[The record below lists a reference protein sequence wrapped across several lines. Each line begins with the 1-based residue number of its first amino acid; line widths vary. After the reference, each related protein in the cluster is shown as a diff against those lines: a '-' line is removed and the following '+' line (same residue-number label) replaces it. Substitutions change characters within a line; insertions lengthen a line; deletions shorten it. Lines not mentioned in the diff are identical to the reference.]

1 MAVYGF
7 KENHCKEEVISRTEI
22 ETKYK
27 VQKSYDTQTMENG
40 TIYVVAKDNT
50 EHRIAYI
57 PNAGVTNC
65 NISITAP
72 DSYSTSQ
79 VFESKVVIDTGAISP
94 TVSVGLR
101 VNTDDLDLSDGVIN
115 INGSGTYGRLIC
127 VGNALP
133 QFLSSSSIYTISIWF
148 DGFSM
153 CYSWS
158 SYKYGS

>member
-27 VQKSYDTQTMENG
+27 VQKGYDTQTMENG

-57 PNAGVTNC
+57 PNAVVTNC

-94 TVSVGLR
+94 TVTMGLR
-101 VNTDDLDLSDGVIN
+101 VNTDNIDGIIN
-115 INGSGTYGRLIC
+115 ISGTGTLGRLIC
-127 VGNALP
+127 IGDKLRL
-133 QFLSSSSIYTISIWF
+133 FLSSNSVYTIKILF

-153 CYSWS
+153 CYQWS
-158 SYKYGS
+158 SYKYA

>member
-7 KENHCKEEVISRTEI
+7 KENHCKEEVISKTEI

-27 VQKSYDTQTMENG
+27 VQKSYDTQTMNNG
-40 TIYVVAKDNT
+40 TIYVIAQDNH
-50 EHRIAYI
+50 EHRVAYI

-72 DSYSTSQ
+72 DSYSTNQ
-79 VFESKVVIDTGAISP
+79 VFDSKVVIDTGAISP

-101 VNTDDLDLSDGVIN
+101 VNTDGLNVGGIIN
-115 INGSGTYGRLIC
+115 ITGTGTYGKLIC
-127 VGNALP
+127 IGDKLP
-133 QFLSSSSIYTISIWF
+133 QFLSSNSVYTINIWF

-153 CYSWS
+153 CYQWD
-158 SYKYGS
+158 SYNYA